1 MTYILFSLSL
11 AKGTTTKRLN
21 DLSQQFNPNN
31 APPKPEITLPSLT
44 FASPDY
50 RPPPRPDALW
60 LQPVPSSTSTPM
72 MEDDSTD
79 EDDVLPNPSYND
91 TLTEKQQTNTTN
103 GFEWVMTDQC

>member
-1 MTYILFSLSL
+1 MTYFSSYSL
-11 AKGTTTKRLN
+11 KGTTTKRLN

-60 LQPVPSSTSTPM
+60 LQPVPSTTTPM

-79 EDDVLPNPSYND
+79 EDDVLPNPSYNN
-91 TLTEKQQTNTTN
+91 TLSEKQQTTTN
-103 GFEWVMTDQC
+103 GFEWVMTD